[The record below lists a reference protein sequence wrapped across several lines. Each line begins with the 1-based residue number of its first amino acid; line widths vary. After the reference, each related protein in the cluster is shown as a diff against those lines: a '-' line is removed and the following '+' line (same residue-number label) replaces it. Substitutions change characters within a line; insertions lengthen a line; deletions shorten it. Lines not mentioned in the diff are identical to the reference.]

1 MIARNRARRALVVLG
16 LASLAAL
23 SATQAAQAAEQR
35 YAVLSLIGDTIN
47 LVWWQPPTGSNLDH
61 NERQSV
67 PTPDGSLDNVALLA
81 VDDALRRANPRT
93 NATLLAS
100 RDPKL
105 FALQSQMLDS
115 GASAGELLA
124 AVRGLLQQSQATRL
138 ILVSKHR
145 SDARL
150 PMRFDY
156 AGTGKLTGLGF
167 YIDQQMMVRDVNGGS
182 GDRGFIAPYAYLELA
197 LIDARTM
204 NTIRRS
210 VAHEATT
217 VPTAASSGAAN
228 PWEALTNKEKF
239 RELERL
245 IQAAVARAMPEL
257 LASE

>member
-1 MIARNRARRALVVLG
+1 MIATNRARRALVVLG
-16 LASLAAL
+16 LASLLAAGVP
-23 SATQAAQAAEQR
+23 AAQATEQR
-35 YAVLSLIGDTIN
+35 YAVLSLIGDSIN

-81 VDDALRRANPRT
+81 VDDALRRANPKA
-93 NATLLAS
+93 NPTLLAS

-105 FALQSQMLDS
+105 FALQLKTLDS

-124 AVRGLLQQSQATRL
+124 AVRVLLQQSQATRL

-145 SDARL
+145 GEARL
-150 PMRFDY
+150 PMRYDY
-156 AGTGKLTGLGF
+156 AGSGKLTGLGF
-167 YIDQQMMVRDVNGGS
+167 YIDQQMMVRDVNGGA

-197 LIDARTM
+197 LIDAQTM

-210 VAHEATT
+210 VVREATT

-245 IQAAVARAMPEL
+245 IQAAVARAVPEL